1 MDFSLVIFYTY
12 CCIVKLIAHNITDV
26 RLLTNDLFNNHNRQI
41 IPKLDMKAPVN
52 VSMSFSLISVY
63 ELDVKNQLLSTS
75 VAFKI
80 TWKDEILIWNPAD
93 YNGLDQL
100 TVTLASIWKPDVIM
114 LNSVSSQKKLS
125 PNDDDDNYVTITR
138 DGFIEWWVYV
148 NLKTHCNVH
157 MTNYPFE
164 TQMCDINVT
173 KSYLDDQSEILQSVD
188 DSLSLDN
195 FVPNGEWQIFPIH
208 SFDQIFFRSN
218 RKISGLQWRIKMKRG
233 RTFYTWNF
241 LMPSISLSIAD
252 CFSFLLP
259 AKSSDKLGLSI
270 FVFLA
275 NAVLIRLFND
285 SMPAI
290 SDDISL
296 FGVLLWVNILVS
308 GLVIVMNIVITS
320 LFYCKSPKIICKCC
334 DDFTECCKC
343 KLLTKCCKPC
353 YEHEVKKK
361 EGRTFDLSEFQ
372 NEQKEKKEYASIKHG
387 DISISINEGIDQT
400 FIHHRGMKIQLG
412 TIADFLD
419 VKERIEWSDVSRNI
433 DIMATL
439 VIFAA
444 YAILYAATLS
454 ELLHE

>member
-1 MDFSLVIFYTY
+1 MNFTQVIFCVY
-12 CCIVKLIAHNITDV
+12 CCIVKLKAYNITDV
-26 RLLTNDLFNNHNRQI
+26 GLLKHNLFHNYDRQT
-41 IPKLDMKAPVN
+41 IPKTDMKAPVN
-52 VSMSFSLISVY
+52 VSMSFSLVSVY

-75 VAFKI
+75 AAFKI
-80 TWKDEILIWNPAD
+80 TWKDELLIWNPVN

-100 TVTLASIWKPDVIM
+100 TVTLASIWKPDVII
-114 LNSVSSQKKLS
+114 LNSVSTQKTLTN
-125 PNDDDDNYVTITR
+125 NDDDDHYVTVNR

-148 NLKTHCNVH
+148 NLKTHCKVH

-164 TQMCDINVT
+164 TQICDINVT

-188 DSLSLDN
+188 NSLSLDN
-195 FVPNGEWQIFPIH
+195 FVPNGEWQIFPLH
-208 SFDQIFFRSN
+208 SFDQIFLRSN
-218 RKISGLQWRIKMKRG
+218 REVLGLQWKIKMKRG

-259 AKSSDKLGLSI
+259 AKSSDKLRLSI

-334 DDFTECCKC
+334 DDFIECCKC

-353 YEHEVKKK
+353 YEHQADIKRK
-361 EGRTFDLSEFQ
+361 TYDLTEFQ
-372 NEQKEKKEYASIKHG
+372 NAQKEKKEYASIKHG

-412 TIADFLD
+412 TITDYLD
-419 VKERIEWSDVSRNI
+419 VKERIEWADVSRNI
-433 DIMATL
+433 DIIATL
-439 VIFAA
+439 MILAA

-454 ELLHE
+454 ELLRDQ